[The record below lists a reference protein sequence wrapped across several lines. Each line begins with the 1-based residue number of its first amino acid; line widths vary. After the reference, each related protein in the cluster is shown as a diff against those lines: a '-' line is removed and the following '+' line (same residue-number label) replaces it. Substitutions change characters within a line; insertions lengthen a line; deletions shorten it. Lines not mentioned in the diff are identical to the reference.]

1 MKNNEFFISH
11 WWAVVLRGLLA
22 LGLGLV
28 FIMMPGKSL
37 LTIVS
42 LVGLLMVLDGVI
54 AAIMGLVSVHKNE
67 RWWVLLVQGVL
78 GVLLGMILFN
88 WPKVTVGLLF
98 FILAIW
104 IIFSGILTMVL
115 AVAMRRESYGNWTV
129 MAIGVIGILFGLL
142 LFSYPTQS
150 VQVVVVLFGI
160 YTLISG
166 IMGIAYG
173 MDLRRIGK
181 DLAKA

>member
-1 MKNNEFFISH
+1 MKNNEFFVTH

-22 LGLGLV
+22 LFLGLV
-28 FIMMPGKSL
+28 FIMWPGKSL

-42 LVGLLMVLDGVI
+42 LAGLFMVLDGVI
-54 AAIMGLVSVHKNE
+54 AAIMSFVSIGKND
-67 RWWVLLVQGVL
+67 RWWVLLMQGVL
-78 GVLLGMILFN
+78 GVLLGLILLN
-88 WPKVTVGLLF
+88 WPQVTIGLLF
-98 FILAIW
+98 FLLAIW
-104 IIFSGILTMVL
+104 IVFSGILSMVT

-129 MAIGVIGILFGLL
+129 MAIGVIGIIFGLL

-150 VQVVVVLFGI
+150 IQVFVVLFGV

-181 DLAKA
+181 DLDKA